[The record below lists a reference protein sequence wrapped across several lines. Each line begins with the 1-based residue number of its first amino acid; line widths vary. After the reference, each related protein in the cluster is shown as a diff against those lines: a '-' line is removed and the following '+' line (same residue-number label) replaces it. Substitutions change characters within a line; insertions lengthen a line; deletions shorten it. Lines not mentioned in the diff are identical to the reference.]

1 MEKHRTKHLTK
12 KINIMKTIKKSIPLI
27 LLVMLF
33 TADSFAFCGFYVAK
47 ADTKIF
53 NKASQVIIARD
64 RNKTVI
70 TMSNDFQGKVKNFAM
85 VVPVPQVLQEQNIR
99 VVDRN
104 IFDKLDAYSSPRL
117 VEYHDPAPC
126 NNYVRMDKRMMSSA
140 VREMKS
146 LEIAMEDEEAKDL
159 GVTIQARYNV
169 GEYDI
174 LILSATQSNGLKIWL
189 TQNGY
194 KIPKN
199 AEEVLDPYIKSDM
212 KFFVAKVNLA
222 KYERNGY
229 TDLRPLQITMNSPRF
244 MLPIRLGMANSR
256 GNQDLIIYTLTKKGR
271 VECTNYRTIKMP
283 TGMDMPT
290 FIKNDF
296 GNFYADLFRKRW
308 QQNQGKAVYLEY
320 SWDISPRNFVKC
332 DPCVSPAPNFSD
344 MKRAGAWWVAGSRN
358 ENVHFTR
365 LHVRYNRKSFP
376 QDLQLQTTPN
386 KTNFQAR
393 YVLRHPYQ
401 GDISCERGQE
411 YVRKVI
417 DRREAELE
425 NLEYYTGQDTYNHH
439 DYVRTWERKL
449 KKRPYRKGSVNPF
462 GENTAGI
469 ILFLLLNLSVVLSIL
484 KYRKLKAK

>member
-1 MEKHRTKHLTK
+1 MNTFK
-12 KINIMKTIKKSIPLI
+12 KTTVLF
-27 LLVMLF
+27 LLSLF
-33 TADSFAFCGFYVAK
+33 FVTDSFAFCGFYVAK
-47 ADTKIF
+47 ADAKIF

-64 RNKTVI
+64 GNKTVI

-126 NNYVRMDKRMMSSA
+126 NLYGKNKDMSITKALPRVAAMDKR
-140 VREMKS
+140 R
-146 LEIAMEDEEAKDL
+146 LETEEINDL
-159 GVTIQARYNV
+159 GVTIQAKYNV
-169 GEYDI
+169 GEYEI
-174 LILSATQSNGLKIWL
+174 LILSATESNGLKKWL
-189 TQNGY
+189 NQNGY

-222 KYERNGY
+222 KYEKSGY
-229 TDLRPLQITMNSPRF
+229 TNLRPLQITLNSPKF
-244 MLPIRLGMANSR
+244 MLPIRLGMANGK

-290 FIKNDF
+290 FIKDDF
-296 GNFYADLFRKRW
+296 GTFYADVFQKRW
-308 QQNQGKAVYLEY
+308 ERNRGKAVYLEY

-344 MKRAGAWWVAGSRN
+344 MQRAGAWWVEGSRD

-376 QDLQLQTTPN
+376 QDLKFQTTPN

-393 YVLRHPYQ
+393 YVLRHPYN
-401 GDISCERGQE
+401 GDISCAQGQD

-425 NLEYYTGQDTYNHH
+425 NLAFYTGQDHYNHNQ
-439 DYVRTWERKL
+439 YVSEWKRKL
-449 KKRPYRKGSVNPF
+449 KRQYRKGSLSPL
-462 GENTAGI
+462 GSNTAGVL
-469 ILFLLLNLSVVLSIL
+469 LFLLLNISVVVSVL
-484 KYRKLKAK
+484 KLRRKMA

>member
-1 MEKHRTKHLTK
+1 MKSIK
-12 KINIMKTIKKSIPLI
+12 KIIPL
-27 LLVMLF
+27 LLLTTLF
-33 TADSFAFCGFYVAK
+33 VTDSFAFCGFYVAK
-47 ADTKIF
+47 ADSKIF

-64 RNKTVI
+64 GNKTVI

-85 VVPVPQVLQEQNIR
+85 VVPVPQVLQERNIR

-126 NNYVRMDKRMMSSA
+126 NLYSRDKSVMSNSSPRFA
-140 VREMKS
+140 KQKEMK
-146 LEIAMEDEEAKDL
+146 LEESEADADL
-159 GVTIQARYNV
+159 GVTIQAKYNV

-174 LILSATQSNGLKIWL
+174 LILSATQSNGLKKWL

-212 KFFVAKVNLA
+212 KFFVAKVNLS
-222 KYERNGY
+222 KFENEVY
-229 TDLRPLQITMNSPRF
+229 TDLRPLQITLNSPKF
-244 MLPIRLGMANSR
+244 MLPIRLGMANGK

-283 TGMDMPT
+283 TGMEMPT
-290 FIKNDF
+290 FIKDDF
-296 GNFYADLFRKRW
+296 GNFYADVFKKRW
-308 QQNQGKAVYLEY
+308 ERNRGKAVYLEY

-344 MKRAGAWWVAGSRN
+344 MQRAGAWWVAGSRD

-365 LHVRYNRKSFP
+365 LHVRYNRKNFP
-376 QDLQLQTTPN
+376 QDLKFQTTPN
-386 KTNFQAR
+386 ETNFQAR
-393 YVLRHPYQ
+393 YVLRHPYTGDVSCSQ
-401 GDISCERGQE
+401 GQN

-417 DRREAELE
+417 DRREGELE
-425 NLEYYTGQDTYNHH
+425 NLEFYAGWDSYNYSN
-439 DYVRTWERKL
+439 YVRDWERKL
-449 KKRPYRKGSVNPF
+449 EHTRHRKGSINPF
-462 GENTAGI
+462 GGNSAGVL
-469 ILFLLLNLSVVLSIL
+469 LFMLLCAGAVLSVL
-484 KYRKLKAK
+484 KIKKSKPE

>member
-1 MEKHRTKHLTK
+1 MN
-12 KINIMKTIKKSIPLI
+12 KIKIIIPII
-27 LLVMLF
+27 LLSLF
-33 TADSFAFCGFYVAK
+33 FVTDSFAFCGFYVAK
-47 ADTKIF
+47 ADAKIF

-64 RNKTVI
+64 GNKTVI
-70 TMSNDFQGKVKNFAM
+70 TMSNDFQGNVKDFAL
-85 VVPVPQVLQEQNIR
+85 VVPVPQVLQEKNIR

-104 IFDKLDAYSSPRL
+104 IFDKLDAYSAPRL

-126 NNYVRMDKRMMSSA
+126 NIYPSTAKRKMSIA
-140 VREMKS
+140 GGRADMVVEMEATK
-146 LEIAMEDEEAKDL
+146 EESDADL
-159 GVTIQARYNV
+159 GVTIQAKYNV

-174 LILSATQSNGLKIWL
+174 LILNATQSNGLKKWL

-194 KIPKN
+194 KIPRN

-212 KFFVAKVNLA
+212 KFFVAKVNL
-222 KYERNGY
+222 KKQEQNGY
-229 TDLRPLQITMNSPRF
+229 TNLRPLQITMNSPKF
-244 MLPIRLGMANSR
+244 MLPIRLGMANGK

-296 GNFYADLFRKRW
+296 GNFYSDLFKKRW
-308 QQNQGKAVYLEY
+308 ERNRGKAVYLEY

-344 MKRAGAWWVAGSRN
+344 MQRAGAWWVEGSQN

-365 LHVRYNRKSFP
+365 LHVRYNRRKFS
-376 QDLQLQTTPN
+376 QDLVFQTTPN

-401 GDISCERGQE
+401 GDVSCSQGQN
-411 YVRKVI
+411 YVHTLI
-417 DRREAELE
+417 DRREKELD
-425 NLEYYTGQDTYNHH
+425 NLEYYTGWDSYNYNNYIS
-439 DYVRTWERKL
+439 DWEDKIERK
-449 KKRPYRKGSVNPF
+449 KYKKGSANPF
-462 GENTAGI
+462 GENPWAV
-469 ILFLLLNLSVVLSIL
+469 ILFLLLNASVVISVL
-484 KYRKLKAK
+484 KLKRIK

>member
-1 MEKHRTKHLTK
+1 M
-12 KINIMKTIKKSIPLI
+12 ITIKKTIPL
-27 LLVMLF
+27 LLLTLF
-33 TADSFAFCGFYVAK
+33 FAADSFAFCGFYVAK
-47 ADTKIF
+47 ADAKIF

-64 RNKTVI
+64 GNKTVI

-85 VVPVPQVLQEQNIR
+85 VVPVPQVLQEQNIK

-126 NNYVRMDKRMMSSA
+126 NIYNKRYKSLARPTMANA
-140 VREMKS
+140 VRRELVDES
-146 LEIAMEDEEAKDL
+146 SVEDKDL
-159 GVTIQARYNV
+159 GVTIQAKYNV

-174 LILSATQSNGLKIWL
+174 LILSATQSNGLKTWL

-194 KIPKN
+194 KIPRN

-212 KFFVAKVNLA
+212 KFFVAKVNLS
-222 KYERNGY
+222 KFENQGF
-229 TDLRPLQITMNSPRF
+229 TNLRPLQITMNSPKF
-244 MLPIRLGMANSR
+244 MLPIRLGMANGR

-290 FIKNDF
+290 FIKDDF
-296 GNFYADLFRKRW
+296 GNFYADVFKKRW
-308 QQNQGKAVYLEY
+308 QRNRGKAVYLEY

-344 MKRAGAWWVAGSRN
+344 MQRAGAWWVEGSRN

-365 LHVRYNRKSFP
+365 LHVRYNRKKFP
-376 QDLQLQTTPN
+376 QDLKFQTTPN

-393 YVLRHPYQ
+393 YVLRHPYR
-401 GDISCERGQE
+401 GDVSCEKGQQ
-411 YVRKVI
+411 YVNKVI

-425 NLEYYTGQDTYNHH
+425 NLEFYTGQDAYNHN
-439 DYVRTWERKL
+439 DYVREWERKL
-449 KKRPYRKGSVNPF
+449 EKKRYRKGSTNPF
-462 GENTAGI
+462 GENTWGVL
-469 ILFLLLNLSVVLSIL
+469 LFVLLNISVVISVV
-484 KYRKLKAK
+484 KLKKARASKK

>member
-1 MEKHRTKHLTK
+1 M
-12 KINIMKTIKKSIPLI
+12 ITIKKTIS
-27 LLVMLF
+27 LLLLTLF
-33 TADSFAFCGFYVAK
+33 FAADSFAFCGFYVAK
-47 ADTKIF
+47 ADSKIF

-64 RNKTVI
+64 GNKTVI

-126 NNYVRMDKRMMSSA
+126 NVYDRKYKSVPQLARASDVKK
-140 VREMKS
+140 EMTDES
-146 LEIAMEDEEAKDL
+146 NMEDKDL
-159 GVTIQARYNV
+159 GVTIQAKYNV

-174 LILSATQSNGLKIWL
+174 LILSATQSNGLKTWL
-189 TQNGY
+189 TKNGY
-194 KIPKN
+194 KIPRN

-212 KFFVAKVNLA
+212 KFFVAKVNLS
-222 KYERNGY
+222 KFENQGF
-229 TDLRPLQITMNSPRF
+229 TKLRPLQITMNSPKF
-244 MLPIRLGMANSR
+244 MLPIRLGMANGR

-290 FIKNDF
+290 FIKDDF
-296 GNFYADLFRKRW
+296 GNFYADVFKKRW
-308 QQNQGKAVYLEY
+308 QRNRGKAVYLEY

-344 MKRAGAWWVAGSRN
+344 MQRAGAWWVEGSRN

-365 LHVRYNRKSFP
+365 LHVRYNRKKFP
-376 QDLQLQTTPN
+376 QDLKFQTTPN

-393 YVLRHPYQ
+393 YVLRHPYR
-401 GDISCERGQE
+401 GDVSCDKGQQ
-411 YVRKVI
+411 YVNKVI
-417 DRREAELE
+417 DRRETELE
-425 NLEYYTGQDTYNHH
+425 NLEFYTGQDAYNHN
-439 DYVRTWERKL
+439 DYVREWERKL
-449 KKRPYRKGSVNPF
+449 EKKRYRKGSTNPF
-462 GENTAGI
+462 GENTLGVL
-469 ILFLLLNLSVVLSIL
+469 LFILLNISIVISVRNY
-484 KYRKLKAK
+484 KKARARKL